1 MQIERL
7 ILYDF
12 RGIHEL
18 ELELNGKSTI
28 LYGINGVGKSS
39 ILAAVNLLYANI
51 INKIVNQKFK
61 QSIKFE
67 ESDIKYRK
75 ATATVAA
82 EFGFEDTKETFCFSR
97 QNHRANTKMIKP
109 VKNQFAEL
117 IDHFRQLYIGR
128 VTVDEDNNLV
138 YQNEKFNLP
147 IFINYGVNRLVLKT
161 PLRINKKQS
170 YGQFAAYEKAI
181 ENQIAFDRLFEWF
194 LEQELYE
201 MQLKK
206 ENKDYEDISLKAVKT
221 AMLAMLDGYKEIHI
235 AVKPYSMRVY
245 KGNEVLDILQLSDGE
260 KCTLALF
267 GDLARRLAIA
277 NPSMGNPLE
286 GKGVVLI
293 DEVEL
298 HMHTQWQRKIINVLK
313 NTFPNIQFIITTHSP
328 QVLGEISSEFNVV
341 SLRREGDEVLCESVC
356 PYFGVDTNVV
366 LEDAMYTDSVSHIV
380 KEKVNNMYTLLDNKR
395 YDEAEKAADE
405 IDQITLNRNV
415 DTVRARMIIRK
426 GRRINA
432 VYTKESRT

>member
-67 ESDIKYRK
+67 ESDIKYKK
-75 ATATVAA
+75 AAATIAA

-109 VKNQFAEL
+109 VKNQFDEL

-201 MQLKK
+201 IQLKK

-235 AVKPYSMRVY
+235 AVKPYSMKVY

-277 NPSMGNPLE
+277 NPSMGNPLK
-286 GKGVVLI
+286 GRGVVLI

-341 SLRREGDEVLCESVC
+341 SLRREGDEVLCEPVC
-356 PYFGVDTNVV
+356 PYFGVDSNVV

-405 IDQITLNRNV
+405 IDQITLKRNV

-426 GRRINA
+426 GRSIDA
-432 VYTKESRT
+432 VYTKESGT

>member
-67 ESDIKYRK
+67 ESDIKYKK
-75 ATATVAA
+75 AAATIAA

-97 QNHRANTKMIKP
+97 QNHRANTKVIKP
-109 VKNQFAEL
+109 VKNQFDEL

-128 VTVDEDNNLV
+128 VTVDDDNNLV

-201 MQLKK
+201 IQLKK

-235 AVKPYSMRVY
+235 AVKPYSMKVY
-245 KGNEVLDILQLSDGE
+245 KGNEVLDILKLSDGE

-286 GKGVVLI
+286 GRGVVLI

-341 SLRREGDEVLCESVC
+341 SLRREGDEVLCEPVC
-356 PYFGVDTNVV
+356 PYFGVDSNVV

-405 IDQITLNRNV
+405 IDQITLKRNV

-432 VYTKESRT
+432 VYTKESGT

>member
-67 ESDIKYRK
+67 ESDIKYKK
-75 ATATVAA
+75 AAATIAA

-97 QNHRANTKMIKP
+97 QNHRANTKVIKP
-109 VKNQFAEL
+109 VKNQFDEL

-128 VTVDEDNNLV
+128 VTVDDDNNLV

-201 MQLKK
+201 IQLKK

-235 AVKPYSMRVY
+235 AVKPYSMKVY

-286 GKGVVLI
+286 GRGVVLI

-341 SLRREGDEVLCESVC
+341 SLRREGDEVLCEPVC
-356 PYFGVDTNVV
+356 PYFGVDSNVV

-380 KEKVNNMYTLLDNKR
+380 KEKVNNRYTLLDNKR

-405 IDQITLNRNV
+405 IDQITLKRNV

-432 VYTKESRT
+432 VYTKESGT

>member
-1 MQIERL
+1 
-7 ILYDF
+7 
-12 RGIHEL
+12 
-18 ELELNGKSTI
+18 
-28 LYGINGVGKSS
+28 
-39 ILAAVNLLYANI
+39 
-51 INKIVNQKFK
+51 
-61 QSIKFE
+61 
-67 ESDIKYRK
+67 
-75 ATATVAA
+75 
-82 EFGFEDTKETFCFSR
+82 
-97 QNHRANTKMIKP
+97 
-109 VKNQFAEL
+109 
-117 IDHFRQLYIGR
+117 
-128 VTVDEDNNLV
+128 
-138 YQNEKFNLP
+138 
-147 IFINYGVNRLVLKT
+147 
-161 PLRINKKQS
+161 
-170 YGQFAAYEKAI
+170 
-181 ENQIAFDRLFEWF
+181 
-194 LEQELYE
+194 
-201 MQLKK
+201 
-206 ENKDYEDISLKAVKT
+206 
-221 AMLAMLDGYKEIHI
+221 MLAMLDGYKEIHI
-235 AVKPYSMRVY
+235 AVKPYSMKVY

-286 GKGVVLI
+286 GRGVVLI

-341 SLRREGDEVLCESVC
+341 SLRREGDEVLCEPVC
-356 PYFGVDTNVV
+356 PYFGVDSNVV

-405 IDQITLNRNV
+405 IDQITLKRNV

-432 VYTKESRT
+432 VYTKESGT